1 MTRHLRLTVAAAIF
15 LAAGTICT
23 AIPSR
28 PEPQRLVNDFAGLFT
43 PAEKNSLER
52 ILTAFDD
59 STSNQITVVTVSD
72 LEGNS
77 AAEYAT
83 RIGLEWGVGAEKYDN
98 GIVVLV
104 KPKTP
109 DSNGQVNISVGYG
122 LEGAIPDIYA
132 KRIIDNEMIPRF
144 AQNDYFG
151 GVSAGCTVLMKLA
164 SGEISEVREKD
175 DNGKW
180 IAIVFL
186 ASIFIIIC
194 AALSSGRRGGGDNSR
209 SNGNGPDL
217 LDAIIIGSL
226 IDKGHRGS
234 SGGSFGGGFG
244 GGFGGFGGGSF
255 GGGGASGSW

>member
-1 MTRHLRLTVAAAIF
+1 MK
-15 LAAGTICT
+15 
-23 AIPSR
+23 PKS
-28 PEPQRLVNDFAGLFT
+28 
-43 PAEKNSLER
+43 
-52 ILTAFDD
+52 
-59 STSNQITVVTVSD
+59 
-72 LEGNS
+72 GNS
-77 AAEYAT
+77 
-83 RIGLEWGVGAEKYDN
+83 
-98 GIVVLV
+98 
-104 KPKTP
+104 
-109 DSNGQVNISVGYG
+109 SGQVNISVGYG

-194 AALSSGRRGGGDNSR
+194 AALSSGRRGGGGNSR